1 MRCVKL
7 YVQLKLQQLL
17 PQVLRTQKSVRKR
30 QFNRRIPHK
39 EIKVDNK
46 HELDIKEAWSRCE
59 WQVTTRTARSNEIEM
74 LYSIR
79 HNEIPQGE
87 LSPTDVVI
95 GNAHVY
101 SSAHFKNSCSTFIC
115 KDHCNRNIT
124 VRFIEY
130 IFTVKFHTATHH
142 IH

>member
-59 WQVTTRTARSNEIEM
+59 
-74 LYSIR
+74 
-79 HNEIPQGE
+79 
-87 LSPTDVVI
+87 
-95 GNAHVY
+95 
-101 SSAHFKNSCSTFIC
+101 
-115 KDHCNRNIT
+115 
-124 VRFIEY
+124 
-130 IFTVKFHTATHH
+130 
-142 IH
+142 